1 MKYTLK
7 IDGMYCSMCESHVND
22 AIRNNF
28 QIKKVKSK
36 HKTGDVLIETN
47 TPLDT
52 EKLTNTLNSTGYKV
66 LDLKEEA

>member
-1 MKYTLK
+1 MKYLLK

-28 QIKKVKSK
+28 KVKKVKSK

-47 TPLDT
+47 EPLDT
-52 EKLTNTLNSTGYKV
+52 IKLTNTLNSTGYKV
-66 LDLKEEA
+66 LDLKEE